1 MEQTEQRVEREEGRA
16 GREWGRSCRV
26 LGAMGRTRA
35 FTPREVR
42 ALEGC
47 GQRRDKVHVT
57 SELGNMLSHKQYL
70 SFRL

>member
-1 MEQTEQRVEREEGRA
+1 MRGRKGEGEEREG
-16 GREWGRSCRV
+16 
-26 LGAMGRTRA
+26 MGQVVRGLMSHRRTWA
-35 FTPREVR
+35 FNPREVR

-47 GQRRDKVHVT
+47 GQKRDKVHVT